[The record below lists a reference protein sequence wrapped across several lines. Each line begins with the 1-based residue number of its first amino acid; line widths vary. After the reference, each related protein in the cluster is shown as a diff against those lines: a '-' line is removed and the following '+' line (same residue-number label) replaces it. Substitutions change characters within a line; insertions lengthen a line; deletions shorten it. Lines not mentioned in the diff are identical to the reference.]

1 MKRQIYTEF
10 PAYFKAF
17 ALIAELRNLFEIPP
31 PAYHDALDDQPPE
44 YDEENSVARA
54 RVETTGP
61 APAGA
66 TTDKKKGSLL
76 HDPNLDVKI
85 DFEDNSRFRQAAKK
99 KKNNAKK
106 KANNS
111 NNNNSNNNNNNAP
124 DDNAAGG
131 GDDGGDGAG
140 AGGDAGEGAG
150 GGGDDDDE
158 KKRKEEEEEQKRKE
172 EEEQRR
178 KEEEEEAKAKEEAEA
193 AANANLSWADEANDA
208 NAVDDWAGFTT
219 TSKKKKKKKGQVRSR
234 DCICKNAVGANL
246 SVGSGAS
253 AARGGKYQRISGY

>member
-54 RVETTGP
+54 RVETTGL
-61 APAGA
+61 APAGPI
-66 TTDKKKGSLL
+66 TDKKTRSLL
-76 HDPNLDVKI
+76 HEPNLDVKI
-85 DFEDNSRFRQAAKK
+85 DFDDNSRFRQAAKK

-111 NNNNSNNNNNNAP
+111 NINNNNNAP

-131 GDDGGDGAG
+131 GDDSGDGAG

-150 GGGDDDDE
+150 GGGDDDGE
-158 KKRKEEEEEQKRKE
+158 KKRKEEEEERKRKDE
-172 EEEQRR
+172 EEEQ
-178 KEEEEEAKAKEEAEA
+178 KKKEEEAKAKEEAEA
-193 AANANLSWADEANDA
+193 AASASLSWADETNDA
-208 NAVDDWAGFTT
+208 NAVDDWGGFTT
-219 TSKKKKKKKGQVRSR
+219 TTKKKKKKKGQVRAR
-234 DCICKNAVGANL
+234 NCIAKTRRML
-246 SVGSGAS
+246 T
-253 AARGGKYQRISGY
+253 YQ